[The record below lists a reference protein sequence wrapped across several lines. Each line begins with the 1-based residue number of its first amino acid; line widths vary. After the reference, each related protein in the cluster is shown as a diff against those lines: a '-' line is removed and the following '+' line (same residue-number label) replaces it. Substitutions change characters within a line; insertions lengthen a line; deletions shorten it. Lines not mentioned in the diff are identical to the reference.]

1 MFRRNQLELLKSCFS
16 GLLPG
21 NPAGAGRRPGRN
33 HGRDGR
39 LPVVRPPPAGTA
51 GAERLSRFL
60 AWNMLDL
67 LNIKEPHMAQMLTIP
82 AAKPGA
88 EKNPDEWKAR
98 KRWNPFNSYKLLVHV
113 ERWRKIRRGRPV
125 PPPALITVDPT
136 NVCNFNCVWCN
147 AAYIRE
153 HRNFSLSEQTLL
165 CLADYLPRWGASR
178 NGLEPGVKAVCV
190 AGGGEP
196 LLNPAT
202 PSFIDRAFHNGIEI
216 GLVTN
221 GSRIH
226 QCIDS
231 LSQCTWVGVSMDA
244 GSAHTFQTLK
254 RCSDESHAFDRAI
267 QNIALLADYAK
278 RHHTQ
283 LGKPHPSYGV
293 SYKYLLYK
301 ENIGEIFVA
310 AKLAK
315 AIGCKSIHFR
325 PAGTTWD
332 KLGTPDEIVFTP
344 EELAIFNEQIALAQE
359 LDDENF
365 SVYGVTH
372 KFNSQFGISNCFDKC
387 YSVFMTAVVGPP
399 ATRESPK
406 DAFTLS
412 LCCDRRGDAKLEL
425 LRDSLTFAD
434 VEKHWGGKEHWDIHD
449 RIDVATECPRCTY
462 QPHNQIYEEV
472 ILNDSMTY
480 KFI

>member
-1 MFRRNQLELLKSCFS
+1 MLF
-16 GLLPG
+16 
-21 NPAGAGRRPGRN
+21 
-33 HGRDGR
+33 DR
-39 LPVVRPPPAGTA
+39 LT
-51 GAERLSRFL
+51 
-60 AWNMLDL
+60 N
-67 LNIKEPHMAQMLTIP
+67 KEQYMAQMLTIP
-82 AAKPGA
+82 TAKQDPA
-88 EKNPDEWKAR
+88 KNPEEWKAR

-113 ERWRKIRRGRPV
+113 ERWRQIRRGRPL
-125 PPPALITVDPT
+125 PPPVLITVDPT

-153 HRNFSLSEQTLL
+153 HRNFNLSESALQA
-165 CLADYLPRWGASR
+165 LADYLPRWGASH
-178 NGLEPGVKAVCV
+178 GGSEPGVKAVCV

-196 LLNPAT
+196 LLNLAT
-202 PSFIDRAFHNGIEI
+202 PTFIDRAVHNGTEI

-226 QCIDS
+226 QCIDAI
-231 LSQCTWVGVSMDA
+231 SQCTWVGVSVDA
-244 GSAHTFQTLK
+244 GSARTFHALK
-254 RCSDESHAFDRAI
+254 RCAEDSHAFDRVI
-267 QNIALLADYAK
+267 QNIALLTDYAK
-278 RHHTQ
+278 RHYTQ
-283 LGKPHPSYGV
+283 LGKHHPSYGV

-301 ENIGEIFVA
+301 ENIGEIFAA

-332 KLGTPDEIVFTP
+332 KIGTSEEIVFSP
-344 EELAIFNEQIALAQE
+344 DELATFNEQITLAQE
-359 LDDENF
+359 LDDDTF

-372 KFNSQFGISNCFDKC
+372 KFNSQFGISNCFEKC

-399 ATRESPK
+399 ATQDSSK
-406 DAFTLS
+406 DSFTLS

-434 VEKHWGGKEHWDIHD
+434 VEKAWGGKQHWDIHD
-449 RIDVATECPRCTY
+449 RIDVAADCPRCTY